1 MLEKTLKNPWTAKR
15 SNQSILKE
23 INPEYSF
30 EGLMLK
36 LKPQYFGHLM
46 WRAGSLEWTLM
57 LGKIE
62 GKRRKGWQRM
72 RWLDSRDDL
81 YGCRELR
88 MTEYKDRNLYLYD
101 QYVIKLPFQHWINF
115 FQTSFRWEETN
126 HLVYAIIIWILQYTM
141 KLTSKLTVLYILN
154 LISKTFNISFP
165 LTYTLALYQI
175 LGSPETQKKHITLA
189 PLYIFSD

>member
-1 MLEKTLKNPWTAKR
+1 MPTPPPTPSPPLTSPAPTLPPDPLSVFEFTALG
-15 SNQSILKE
+15 SGLQVQAYTILDTWISWETSGAWPNLNQCLFCLH
-23 INPEYSF
+23 SF
-30 EGLMLK
+30 SQLCL
-36 LKPQYFGHLM
+36 
-46 WRAGSLEWTLM
+46 T
-57 LGKIE
+57 
-62 GKRRKGWQRM
+62 
-72 RWLDSRDDL
+72 
-81 YGCRELR
+81 
-88 MTEYKDRNLYLYD
+88 LYD